1 MKKLLSM
8 FSLSL
13 VLVLSACGSEGEKTV
28 EIGKET
34 KETPYESIVLNEE
47 HPLFLDDLESAMSFA
62 KEHSKKH
69 IALEN
74 VGGKNFSEYMDETI
88 ILYKGFDSQGI
99 ITDIQ
104 IYLDKADEEIGVK
117 EALSLA
123 NDYLSSDFIQEN
135 YIVEESFKIV
145 PKDKAKKENIVIKY
159 RMNDESKEDE
169 ALNQPLSFNVI
180 LELKDDKVNLIWLN
194 KDKPKWMNFLE
205 KNGYMKEDWDM
216 NQY

>member
-1 MKKLLSM
+1 M